1 MWPLAKTRR
10 WEEEKRELERRI
22 EEVKHQLVKQE
33 DAIRETVAELLGE
46 WQQIVRQHELVNGQ
60 HHDLGDLVE
69 KTKEKVD
76 NVSTLSQSSYAISGR
91 LREQGTALAKTAGQ
105 MVAAAKEGIRMSKEV
120 EQTIGQLGDE
130 MEATS
135 AAMHRLRDRS
145 QEIEQIVKVIK
156 EIAGQTNLIALNA
169 SIEAARAGEHGKGF
183 SVVAAEV
190 RKLAEH
196 TADSTEMIH
205 QLTDAVQQE
214 IQRSLTQ
221 TGAISAIIDKV
232 VQMSIHTSRTWSAMI
247 GLIDQ
252 VEKRVGDVLNDIQ
265 EQFRYADEV
274 MKELE
279 RSAAL
284 FGETRAM
291 ILQHIDDATVV
302 DEKLAKSIKQ
312 LQDWQSS

>member
-1 MWPLAKTRR
+1 MWPLVKGRQ
-10 WEEEKRELERRI
+10 WEEEKAKLEQQI
-22 EEVKHQLVKQE
+22 AEMKDQLTRQKE
-33 DAIRETVAELLGE
+33 SIHETVAGLLGE
-46 WQQIVRQHELVNGQ
+46 LQEIVHQHVMVNGQ
-60 HHDLGDLVE
+60 HHELGRLVDR
-69 KTKEKVD
+69 TKEKVD
-76 NVSTLSQSSYAISGR
+76 NVSMLSKSSYAISDR
-91 LREQGTALAKTAGQ
+91 LCEQGNSLAETAGQ
-105 MVAAAKEGIRMSKEV
+105 MVAAAKEGIRMSGEMEKAM
-120 EQTIGQLGDE
+120 GQLGSE

-232 VQMSIHTSRTWSAMI
+232 VQMSIDTSRTWSAMI

>member
-1 MWPLAKTRR
+1 MWPLAKASR
-10 WEEEKRELERRI
+10 WEEEKKELERRI
-22 EEVKHQLVKQE
+22 EEMKQQLVRQE
-33 DAIRETVAELLGE
+33 TAIRETVAGLLEE
-46 WQQIVRQHELVNGQ
+46 WQEIVRQHELVNGQ
-60 HHDLGDLVE
+60 HHVLGDLVE

-76 NVSTLSQSSYAISGR
+76 NVRTLSQSSYAISGR
-91 LREQGTALAKTAGQ
+91 LREQGTALADTAGQ
-105 MVAAAKEGIRMSKEV
+105 MVAAAKEGIRMSGEV
-120 EQTIGQLGDE
+120 EQAIGQLGAE
-130 MEATS
+130 METTS

-196 TADSTEMIH
+196 TADSTETIH

-214 IQRSLTQ
+214 IQRSLVQ
-221 TGAISAIIDKV
+221 TDAISSIINTV
-232 VQMSIHTSRTWSAMI
+232 VQMSINTSRTWSAMI

-252 VEKRVGDVLNDIQ
+252 VEKRVSGVLNDIQ

-274 MKELE
+274 MQELE

-291 ILQHIDDATVV
+291 ILQHIDDASVV
-302 DEKLAKSIKQ
+302 DEKLAKTIRQ
-312 LQDWQSS
+312 LQDWKSL